1 MKDNTDGDGG
11 GGKTERERPHPEHN
25 LRFLLQAETQYQ
37 HELLTRMLCQ
47 RLSLSFHLLLINSLL
62 FPICN
67 TSLKERWPDAAPL
80 PQ

>member
-1 MKDNTDGDGG
+1 MVTGG
-11 GGKTERERPHPEHN
+11 VGAEGERLHPEHN
-25 LRFLLQAETQYQ
+25 LRFLQAETQYK

-67 TSLKERWPDAAPL
+67 TSLA
-80 PQ
+80 

>member
-1 MKDNTDGDGG
+1 MVMECWGG
-11 GGKTERERPHPEHN
+11 EKTEGERLHPEHN
-25 LRFLLQAETQYQ
+25 LRFFLQAERQYK

-67 TSLKERWPDAAPL
+67 TSLTECWPDAVAL